1 MTNSQRVLLNERIS
15 KLAHIL
21 ARVPQGS
28 YDLPGCLKSSS
39 GATSNIFH
47 PQAAKKCCN
56 FSAANFICSPIY
68 VELFIH
74 AQQNAWITFEIML
87 ESSIIKDGLKVKTS
101 CVALLLLDDK
111 EEVAMK
117 KRARRSIWVKTWLQ
131 RIAELGIYS
140 NLFQELIK
148 AKSFRDHIRMDKM
161 HFILQKDCI
170 HTL

>member
-28 YDLPGCLKSSS
+28 YYLPGCLKSSS

-47 PQAAKKCCN
+47 PQAAKKCCD

-74 AQQNAWITFEIML
+74 VQQNAWITFEITL

-101 CVALLLLDDK
+101 SLYCSAFTRWRGRSSN
-111 EEVAMK
+111 EK
-117 KRARRSIWVKTWLQ
+117 KS
-131 RIAELGIYS
+131 
-140 NLFQELIK
+140 K
-148 AKSFRDHIRMDKM
+148 AKHLSENMAPKNSWTRN
-161 HFILQKDCI
+161 LQQSIPRINRSKI
-170 HTL
+170 IQRSY